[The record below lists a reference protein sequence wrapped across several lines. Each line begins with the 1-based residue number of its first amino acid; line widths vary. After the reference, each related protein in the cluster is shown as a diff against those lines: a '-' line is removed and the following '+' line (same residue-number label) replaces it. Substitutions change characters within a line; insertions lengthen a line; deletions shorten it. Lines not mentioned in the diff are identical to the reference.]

1 MSSPKRKLIET
12 ENEKD
17 TGHGYFSDA
26 DAIIALQKRMRQF
39 EIMVGYVM
47 DQAMPDEATTMAKL
61 EKRVEKLEK
70 NVALC
75 RCKIDSSSETDLF
88 HTPVT
93 E

>member
-12 ENEKD
+12 DEKD
-17 TGHGYFSDA
+17 TGHGYFSDT

-61 EKRVEKLEK
+61 EKRIEKLEN

-75 RCKIDSSSETDLF
+75 RCKIDLF